1 MKLTKAGYMWR
12 YKHIS
17 CFSFYFEVISKNI
30 SWEKANKYDWRKNG
44 DWKPGW
50 EYDIDSII

>member
-1 MKLTKAGYMWR
+1 MKKKL
-12 YKHIS
+12 I
-17 CFSFYFEVISKNI
+17 CFVHGTFEVISKNI
-30 SWEKANKYDWRKNG
+30 SREKANKYDWRKNE